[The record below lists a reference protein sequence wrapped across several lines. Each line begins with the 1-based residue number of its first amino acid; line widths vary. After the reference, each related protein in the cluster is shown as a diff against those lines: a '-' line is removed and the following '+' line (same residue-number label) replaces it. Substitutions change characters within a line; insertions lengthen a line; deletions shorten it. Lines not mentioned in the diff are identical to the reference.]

1 MKLVCTCVGA
11 PHTVLLYIYP
21 LQLNHY
27 MTHFDV
33 LLNGSELSYLKVK
46 HNAITWL

>member
-27 MTHFDV
+27 MTYLSSLYD
-33 LLNGSELSYLKVK
+33 LL
-46 HNAITWL
+46 ITYSSLWCIA